1 MRSIVLTACAL
12 LCGGSVAAQ
21 IFPGDVPQPPA
32 FPTALTL
39 SATGAFGAD
48 LRAFRDYADT
58 LCFPQLCHRTFAV
71 TGGLGLA
78 ARFQAPIGRRTGL
91 RLGVVVSGPKR
102 KLQSANG
109 TQLLITD
116 RLSLLRG
123 EMLLMF
129 RLKPQVPIY
138 FGAGPTFARFSPGP
152 VPGQNDI
159 TEVGV
164 AGVVGIDHLVS
175 KTVATR
181 VEWSLYGT
189 KPKTTGL
196 NSEYSPPSLALD
208 SQISFGV
215 NFYLQPVIRDK

>member
-1 MRSIVLTACAL
+1 MRSVVLTACAL
-12 LCGGSVAAQ
+12 LCAGSAAAQ
-21 IFPGDVPQPPA
+21 IFPGDVPKPPA
-32 FPTALTL
+32 FPTAF
-39 SATGAFGAD
+39 SFAGTGAFGAD
-48 LRAFRDYADT
+48 LRAYRDYADT
-58 LCFPQLCHRTFAV
+58 LCFPQLCHRQFAV

-78 ARFQAPIGRRTGL
+78 ARFQVPVGRRTGL
-91 RLGVVVSGPKR
+91 RAGVVVSGPKR

-109 TQLLITD
+109 NQFLVTD
-116 RLSLLRG
+116 KLSLIRG
-123 EMLLMF
+123 EIFLMF

-152 VPGQNDI
+152 VPGQSDI
-159 TEVGV
+159 TEMGVG
-164 AGVVGIDHLVS
+164 GVIGIDHQIS

-181 VEWSLYGT
+181 FEWGLYGT

-208 SQISFGV
+208 TQISFGV